1 MQQQA
6 EGSEVRGVGSSV
18 LEGSSPVDIQRL
30 GSASPPSANGVS
42 ASHWRDRIV
51 TSALVLLPVLGL
63 AWAIVRFWHHG
74 ISLFDVLL
82 AIAFFEITGHGVSIG
97 FHRLFTHNSFRTHR
111 LLRIALAIAG
121 SMAIEGSVT
130 SWVSH
135 HRRHH
140 VYADLPG
147 DPHSPFHYGT
157 GFIPQLR
164 GLLHAHVAWLYS
176 GMTSDP
182 QRWSRDLL
190 ADRDIVRVSSLTPLW
205 MTMSLALPFGIGWAF
220 TRTLTGALLALLWA
234 GAVRIA
240 VLQHVTWSVNS
251 LGHMFGKHPFKTRDE
266 SRNLAILAFLSFGD
280 GWHNAHHA
288 FPALARHGVDRGQLD
303 SSAMIIRV
311 FELLGWAWRVRWP
324 TTVQLAT
331 RRIS

>member
-1 MQQQA
+1 
-6 EGSEVRGVGSSV
+6 
-18 LEGSSPVDIQRL
+18 
-30 GSASPPSANGVS
+30 
-42 ASHWRDRIV
+42 
-51 TSALVLLPVLGL
+51 
-63 AWAIVRFWHHG
+63 
-74 ISLFDVLL
+74 
-82 AIAFFEITGHGVSIG
+82 
-97 FHRLFTHNSFRTHR
+97 
-111 LLRIALAIAG
+111 
-121 SMAIEGSVT
+121 MAIEGSVT

-157 GFIPQLR
+157 GFVPQLR

-176 GMTSDP
+176 GMASDP

-205 MTMSLALPFGIGWAF
+205 MTMSLALPFGIGWAV
-220 TRTLTGALLALLWA
+220 TRTLSGALLALLWA

-251 LGHMFGKHPFKTRDE
+251 LGHMFGKRPFKTRDE
-266 SRNLAILAFLSFGD
+266 SRNLAILALVSFGD

-324 TTVQLAT
+324 TTKQLAT
-331 RRIS
+331 RRVA